1 MHYLT
6 SLVCVISKKK
16 LILPFRINIMPMKR
30 IIIATMLVVLSL
42 SNSVASDIILPKPK
56 MEGGM
61 PLMEALAKRKSTREF
76 SDDKRLSNQQLADL
90 LWASCG
96 FNREDKLTIPTALN
110 KQEVSVYVITPEG
123 AWLYA
128 AKEHKLVQ
136 VTDKDVRDY
145 AAAQDYAKK
154 APLNIAIVSDKE
166 LMANDIFAGT
176 DAGAAMQNIY
186 LWCAANG
193 VGTVTRGSFDKEGL
207 AKALNLKPSQRVI
220 LVQTVGY

>member
-30 IIIATMLVVLSL
+30 IIIATTLIVLSL
-42 SNSVASDIILPKPK
+42 SNSVASDIILPKPQ

>member
-1 MHYLT
+1 
-6 SLVCVISKKK
+6 
-16 LILPFRINIMPMKR
+16 MKR
-30 IIIATMLVVLSL
+30 ILLASIIALASL
-42 SNSVASDIILPKPK
+42 SSVASDIVLPQPQTT
-56 MEGGM
+56 GGM
-61 PLMEALAKRKSTREF
+61 PLMEALSKRKSTREF
-76 SDDKRLSNQQLADL
+76 STNKRLTDQQLANL
-90 LWASCG
+90 LWAACG
-96 FNREDKLTIPTALN
+96 YNREDKLTIPTALN

-123 AWLYA
+123 AWRYA

-145 AAAQDYAKK
+145 AAAQEYAKK
-154 APLNIAIVSDKE
+154 ALLNIAIVSDKE
-166 LMANDIFAGT
+166 LMENDLYAGT

-193 VGTVTRGSFDKEGL
+193 IGTVTRGSFDKEGL

>member
-1 MHYLT
+1 
-6 SLVCVISKKK
+6 
-16 LILPFRINIMPMKR
+16 MKR
-30 IIIATMLVVLSL
+30 IIIATTLIVLSL
-42 SNSVASDIILPKPK
+42 SNSVASDIILPKPQ

>member
-1 MHYLT
+1 
-6 SLVCVISKKK
+6 
-16 LILPFRINIMPMKR
+16 MKR
-30 IIIATMLVVLSL
+30 ILLASIIALASL
-42 SNSVASDIILPKPK
+42 SSVASDIVLPQPQTT
-56 MEGGM
+56 GGM
-61 PLMEALAKRKSTREF
+61 PLMEALSKRKSTREF
-76 SDDKRLSNQQLADL
+76 STNKRLTDQQLANL
-90 LWASCG
+90 LWAACG
-96 FNREDKLTIPTALN
+96 YNREDKLTIPTALN

-123 AWLYA
+123 AWRYA

-145 AAAQDYAKK
+145 AAAQEYAKN
-154 APLNIAIVSDKE
+154 ALLNIAIVSDKE
-166 LMANDIFAGT
+166 LMENDLYAGT

-193 VGTVTRGSFDKEGL
+193 IGTVTRGSFDKEGL

>member
-1 MHYLT
+1 
-6 SLVCVISKKK
+6 
-16 LILPFRINIMPMKR
+16 MPMKR
-30 IIIATMLVVLSL
+30 IIIATMLIVLSL
-42 SNSVASDIILPKPK
+42 SSSVASDIKLPQPQ

-76 SDDKRLSNQQLADL
+76 SAEKRLDNQQLANL
-90 LWASCG
+90 LWAACG
-96 FNREDKLTIPTALN
+96 YNREDKLTIPTALN

-123 AWLYA
+123 AWRYA

-145 AAAQDYAKK
+145 AAAQEYAKK
-154 APLNIAIVSDKE
+154 ALLNIAIVSDKE
-166 LMANDIFAGT
+166 LMENDLYAGT

-193 VGTVTRGSFDKEGL
+193 IGTVTRGSFDKEGL

>member
-1 MHYLT
+1 
-6 SLVCVISKKK
+6 
-16 LILPFRINIMPMKR
+16 MKR
-30 IIIATMLVVLSL
+30 ILLASIIALASL
-42 SNSVASDIILPKPK
+42 SSVASDIVLPQPQTT
-56 MEGGM
+56 GGM
-61 PLMEALAKRKSTREF
+61 PLMEALSKRKSTREF
-76 SDDKRLSNQQLADL
+76 STNKRLTDQQLANL
-90 LWASCG
+90 LWAACG
-96 FNREDKLTIPTALN
+96 YNREDKLTIPTALN

-123 AWLYA
+123 AWRYA

-145 AAAQDYAKK
+145 AAAQEYAKK
-154 APLNIAIVSDKE
+154 ALLNIAIVSDKE
-166 LMANDIFAGT
+166 LMENDFYAGT

-193 VGTVTRGSFDKEGL
+193 IGTVTRGSFDKEGL

>member
-1 MHYLT
+1 
-6 SLVCVISKKK
+6 
-16 LILPFRINIMPMKR
+16 MKR
-30 IIIATMLVVLSL
+30 IIIATMLIVLSL
-42 SNSVASDIILPKPK
+42 SSSVASDIKLPQPQ
-56 MEGGM
+56 MDGGM

-76 SDDKRLSNQQLADL
+76 SAEKRLDNQQLANL
-90 LWASCG
+90 LWAACG
-96 FNREDKLTIPTALN
+96 YNREDKLTIPTALN

-123 AWLYA
+123 AWRYA

-145 AAAQDYAKK
+145 AAAQEYAKK
-154 APLNIAIVSDKE
+154 ALLNIAIVSDKE
-166 LMANDIFAGT
+166 LMGNDLYAGT

-193 VGTVTRGSFDKEGL
+193 IGTVTRGSFDKEGL

>member
-1 MHYLT
+1 
-6 SLVCVISKKK
+6 
-16 LILPFRINIMPMKR
+16 MKR
-30 IIIATMLVVLSL
+30 IIIATMLIVLSL
-42 SNSVASDIILPKPK
+42 SSSVASDIKLPQPQ

-76 SDDKRLSNQQLADL
+76 SAEKRLDNQQLANL
-90 LWASCG
+90 LWAACG
-96 FNREDKLTIPTALN
+96 YNREDKLTIPTALN

-123 AWLYA
+123 AWRYA

-145 AAAQDYAKK
+145 AAAQEYAKK
-154 APLNIAIVSDKE
+154 ALLNIAIVSDKE
-166 LMANDIFAGT
+166 LMGNDLYAGT

-193 VGTVTRGSFDKEGL
+193 IGTVTRGSFDKEGL